1 MKQKKI
7 IGITGGVGAGKS
19 SVLAVLKNDFGA
31 KIILADLVAHDL
43 MEPGSLGLRKVTEAL
58 GTSFL
63 TPDGA
68 VDRKALAD
76 LIFRDKEAL
85 KTMNSIIHPLV
96 WKTMKE
102 EAEAASENLVII
114 EAAVFDTAPKNF
126 FDTAPKNFFDEL
138 WYVYTT
144 KENRIVRLMENRGYS
159 REKCEDIIG
168 RQASEEEYRALCSR
182 VIDNNGDESDIKRQ
196 LKEILDHEIC

>member
-1 MKQKKI
+1 M
-7 IGITGGVGAGKS
+7 
-19 SVLAVLKNDFGA
+19 LAVLKENFGA
-31 KIILADLVAHDL
+31 KIILADLVAHEL
-43 MEPGSLGLRKVTEAL
+43 MEPGSEGLKKVTEAL

-63 TPDGA
+63 APDGS

-76 LIFRDKEAL
+76 VIFRNKDAL
-85 KTMNSIIHPLV
+85 RTMNSIIHPLV

-102 EAEAASENLVII
+102 AAEAAEEHLVII
-114 EAAVFDTAPKNF
+114 EAAVFDTAPK
-126 FDTAPKNFFDEL
+126 DLFDEL

-144 KENRIVRLMENRGYS
+144 KENRIIRLMANRGYS

-168 RQASEEEYRALCSR
+168 RQASEEEYRALCDR

>member
-76 LIFRDKEAL
+76 LIFRGKEAL

-126 FDTAPKNFFDEL
+126 FD
-138 WYVYTT
+138 
-144 KENRIVRLMENRGYS
+144 
-159 REKCEDIIG
+159 
-168 RQASEEEYRALCSR
+168 
-182 VIDNNGDESDIKRQ
+182 
-196 LKEILDHEIC
+196 

>member
-126 FDTAPKNFFDEL
+126 FDEL
-138 WYVYTT
+138 WYVYTA

-168 RQASEEEYRALCSR
+168 RQASEEEYRALSR

>member
-1 MKQKKI
+1 MEQKKKI

-19 SVLAVLKNDFGA
+19 SVLAVLKEDFGA

-43 MEPGSLGLRKVTEAL
+43 MEPGSEGLKKVTEAL

-63 TPDGA
+63 DPDGS

-76 LIFRDKEAL
+76 VIFRNKDAL
-85 KTMNSIIHPLV
+85 KTM
-96 WKTMKE
+96 KE
-102 EAEAASENLVII
+102 AAEAAEEQLVII
-114 EAAVFDTAPKNF
+114 EAAVFDTAPK
-126 FDTAPKNFFDEL
+126 DLFDEL

-144 KENRIVRLMENRGYS
+144 KENRIIRLMANRGYS

-168 RQASEEEYRALCSR
+168 RQASEEEYRALCDR

-196 LKEILDHEIC
+196 LKEILE

>member
-96 WKTMKE
+96 RKTMKE

-114 EAAVFDTAPKNF
+114 EAAV

>member
-58 GTSFL
+58 GTSFF

-96 WKTMKE
+96 WKT
-102 EAEAASENLVII
+102 
-114 EAAVFDTAPKNF
+114 
-126 FDTAPKNFFDEL
+126 KNFFDEL